1 MMVIDPLNNFDKSW
15 NVNMLPSV
23 ESRDSSAWRIIS
35 LQSFTNLM
43 VAGIQQIQLI
53 HNRLGQQESLKL
65 SLSAR
70 QTIEAALLSR
80 NF

>member
-1 MMVIDPLNNFDKSW
+1 MKRKYAPIGGKQRQQRLM
-15 NVNMLPSV
+15 
-23 ESRDSSAWRIIS
+23 E
-35 LQSFTNLM
+35 SFTNLM

-65 SLSAR
+65 PLSER